1 MVIVGGGK
9 IDFCLLK
16 LRPAG
21 GLVSVRCGL
30 KLGRPSIWWMG
41 RASWFF
47 RVHGPE
53 ISSAFLVGSIV
64 VSAFRDS
71 SLTSRLNPGG
81 HFRCRV

>member
-1 MVIVGGGK
+1 VQLV
-9 IDFCLLK
+9 LK

-21 GLVSVRCGL
+21 GLVGVRCGL